1 MKLSRYLL
9 IVLMLV
15 APAFCQEPTASS
27 LAQKVDHYYDH
38 LHSLKVHFAET
49 YAGIGTSRTEEGTL
63 LLSKP
68 SEMRWDYEQP
78 TRKLFLIDGKFAYFY
93 VLGDNK
99 AEKIEAKK
107 LDDLRSPLR
116 FLLGKTHLESEMNNL
131 HLTRSAPTDFD
142 LEGIP
147 KGMENRVSRVTIT
160 ATPTGQILALR
171 IEERDGA
178 VTTFKFSDFDTAPK
192 LGPEAFRF
200 EPPTGVT
207 VVQGSL
213 H

>member
-1 MKLSRYLL
+1 MLHINWKMEKFVCKIVHYSRSYNRGFPKLGRMVRLSDVKVLKQMKLSRYLL

-107 LDDLRSPLR
+107 LDDLRSP
-116 FLLGKTHLESEMNNL
+116 
-131 HLTRSAPTDFD
+131 
-142 LEGIP
+142 
-147 KGMENRVSRVTIT
+147 
-160 ATPTGQILALR
+160 
-171 IEERDGA
+171 
-178 VTTFKFSDFDTAPK
+178 
-192 LGPEAFRF
+192 
-200 EPPTGVT
+200 
-207 VVQGSL
+207 
-213 H
+213 